1 MIDDLHY
8 QCDLLSVHADPA
20 VRVAA
25 AEIVKLGIQ
34 LSDAFVEAE
43 ATNSTLSAKIEVLA
57 AEIKRLKT
65 QLKNAQRALYGKK
78 SEKSDT
84 ENDFPSAG
92 SDSDDPKIDDE
103 DEIPDD
109 GNEPSEPQ
117 EIPAAGTGKNKKNY
131 PSYLRREQRAFQPT
145 PDHLCNCGCGHRD
158 IGEEIHERLAYR
170 EAEIFVVKEI
180 YYKKVCRNCGQF
192 AQHPVPERPFDGSG
206 FDTSLFVA
214 VLIKKYADFLPL
226 NRITEIFG
234 RKGVKIHRSTLSRL
248 MKKAKGAL
256 KWIYEALLADIKSSK
271 KLHMD
276 ETHLGQMFPGLG
288 KLKTCR
294 IWALCRDDR
303 RWKGS
308 KSPAVAFRY
317 TQTREG
323 VHAEDM
329 LSGFQGVLQVDAYG
343 GYNRL
348 ASTTRI
354 GEPLT
359 LAYCW
364 AHVRRKFW
372 EELQSNKD
380 KTAGKLIDM
389 IGKLYGIEK
398 NLKGQAHIVR
408 QAIRLKES
416 TPVVDQIFACLKD
429 YAMKGAMKTKMG
441 EAVSYALKLED
452 GLRVFLHDG
461 RVEIDNNNVENT
473 IRPIVQLRKASLF
486 TGSADGGETWA
497 IIASLVGTCRLNDI
511 DPQAYITWVFE
522 KFAHKVP
529 RSQYHKLL
537 PWHFAED
544 VEVKLRQ

>member
-1 MIDDLHY
+1 MIDDLQY

-20 VRVAA
+20 VRAAA
-25 AEIVKLGIQ
+25 AEIVTLGIQ
-34 LSDAFVEAE
+34 LSDAFVKAE
-43 ATNSTLSAKIEVLA
+43 ATNSTLSAKIKVLA

-65 QLKNAQRALYGKK
+65 QLKNAQRAQYGKK

-84 ENDFPSAG
+84 EKDTSSAG
-92 SDSDDPKIDDE
+92 FDDGDPETDDE

-109 GNEPSEPQ
+109 GNEPSEP
-117 EIPAAGTGKNKKNY
+117 EEVPNTGTGKNKKNY
-131 PSYLRREQRAFQPT
+131 PSHQRRESREFQPR
-145 PDHLCNCGCGHRD
+145 PDQLCDCCCGHRD
-158 IGEEIHERLAYR
+158 IGEEIRERLAYR
-170 EAEIFVVKEI
+170 EAELFVIEEI
-180 YYKKVCRNCGQF
+180 YCKKVCRNCGQF

-256 KWIYEALLADIKSSK
+256 KWIYESLLADIKSSS

-303 RWKGS
+303 RWKGN
-308 KSPAVAFRY
+308 KPPAVAFRY

-323 VHAEDM
+323 VNAEDM
-329 LSGFQGVLQVDAYG
+329 LLGFDGVLQVDAYG

-348 ASTTRI
+348 TSTTRI
-354 GEPLT
+354 GEPLM

-398 NLKGQAHIVR
+398 DLKGQAHIVR
-408 QAIRLKES
+408 EATRLKES
-416 TPVVDQIFACLKD
+416 TPIVDQIFACLRN

-452 GLRVFLHDG
+452 GLRVFLQDG

-511 DPQAYITWVFE
+511 DPHAYITWVFE
-522 KFAHKVP
+522 KFTQKVP
-529 RSQYHKLL
+529 RSQYDKLL
-537 PWHFAED
+537 PWHFGEE
-544 VEVKLRQ
+544 VEINLRQ